1 MFEVD
6 EWQPPAAPPPLSLA
20 EITDDPDQAAASLA
34 AEAPGPDAVA
44 ALSVLDP
51 TGLSPGGR
59 VDALVAL
66 ERHLAWLAGMQA
78 QVLAEIAADDRSDDR
93 WVREEVGCALRLSTV
108 TTQRRLAVA
117 ETLTGT
123 LAETGRALRRGRISY
138 LHAMTLAEATYGLDD
153 QTAVAVQAR
162 ALRRANGQTLA
173 EFKRSL
179 RRAVHA
185 LNPARVEQQ
194 RAQAMTERRVCVTAR
209 DDGMAELW
217 ALLPAE
223 GAAAVMAA
231 VDCLASVTSGTD
243 PRTTDQRRADALVDL
258 GVAALHDP
266 LLPKAQGMRPSIQVT
281 LALSTLLGV
290 DEQPGELAGH
300 GPIPASVARR
310 LAADETGTWRRLLT
324 DPVTNTLLDYGHTT
338 YRPPKNLA
346 DFVIARDQTCVFPG
360 CSRNAARCDIDH
372 RIAHTK
378 GGSTKPENLAALCRR
393 HHRLKHEA
401 DWHLDRTTNGSYRWT
416 SPTTHHYETRPPDRP
431 VDTSRPRTVDA
442 DPDPPPF

>member
-6 EWQPPAAPPPLSLA
+6 EWQPPTGPPPLTPA
-20 EITDDPDQAAASLA
+20 EITEDPDQAAAWLA
-34 AEAPGPDAVA
+34 GQAPGPDAIG

-51 TGLSPGGR
+51 AGLSPGGR
-59 VDALVAL
+59 VDVLVAL
-66 ERHLAWLAGMQA
+66 ERHLAWLSGMQ
-78 QVLAEIAADDRSDDR
+78 QRVLAAMAADDTSEDR
-93 WVREEVGCALRLSTV
+93 WVREEVGCALRLSAV
-108 TTQRRLAVA
+108 TAQRRLAVA

-123 LAETGRALRRGRISY
+123 LAATGRALRRGRISY
-138 LHAMTLAEATYGLDD
+138 LHAMTLAEATYGLDAE
-153 QTAVAVQAR
+153 TAVAVQAR
-162 ALRRANGQTLA
+162 VLRRANGQTLA

-185 LNPARVEQQ
+185 LDPARVEQQ
-194 RAQAMTERRVCVTAR
+194 RAQAMTERRVCVTPR

-266 LLPKAQGMRPSIQVT
+266 LLPKAQGMRPAVHVT
-281 LALSTLLGV
+281 VALSTLLGL

-310 LAADETGTWRRLLT
+310 LAADHTGTWRRLLT
-324 DPVTNTLLDYGHTT
+324 DPATGHLLDYGHTT
-338 YRPPKNLA
+338 YRPPKDLT
-346 DFVIARDQTCVFPG
+346 DYVIARDQTCTFPG

-372 RIAHTK
+372 RIPHTK
-378 GGSTKPENLAALCRR
+378 GGNTNPENLQPLCKR
-393 HHRLKHEA
+393 HHRLKHETGWKLA
-401 DWHLDRTTNGSYRWT
+401 RTTNGSYRWT
-416 SPTTHHYETRPPDRP
+416 SPTTHHYETRPRHLPR
-431 VDTSRPRTVDA
+431 DTSPSHTAEA